1 MRHVV
6 AHIDIE
12 GARRALALDAQKTPE
27 QIRTIADKR
36 GMEALAAID
45 AAMVRHDFGADSVGA
60 SLEAVRLQNDP
71 SIFEVQGL
79 KYQGAMLAG
88 GFDWEVN

>member
-12 GARRALALDAQKTPE
+12 GARKALALDAHKTPE
-27 QIRTIADKR
+27 QIRAIADRR

-45 AAMVRHDFGADSVGA
+45 AAMVRQDFGDDSAKA
-60 SLEAVRLQNDP
+60 SWHAHALQNDP
-71 SIFEVQGL
+71 NVFEVQGL
-79 KYQGAMLAG
+79 KYQGAVLAG